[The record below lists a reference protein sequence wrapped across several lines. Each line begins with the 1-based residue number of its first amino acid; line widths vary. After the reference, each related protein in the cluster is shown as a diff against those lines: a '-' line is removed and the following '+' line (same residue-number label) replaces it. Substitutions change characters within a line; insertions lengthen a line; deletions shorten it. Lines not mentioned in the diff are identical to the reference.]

1 MYPVTIVTLT
11 ILTSD
16 SDPACRKTPK
26 RGVEKL
32 FRPKTGLYN
41 VTQCTFS
48 QTVPSPPPSANK
60 SGFYIIKESFI
71 EKIHTMGFD
80 PDLEQIIYIAQHEN
94 LVVKIKE
101 KVTNYRACVQET
113 PGIVFKK
120 NNNGVFDNLE
130 SIPSGQNHAKNFVYS
145 HTVN

>member
-1 MYPVTIVTLT
+1 
-11 ILTSD
+11 
-16 SDPACRKTPK
+16 
-26 RGVEKL
+26 
-32 FRPKTGLYN
+32 
-41 VTQCTFS
+41 
-48 QTVPSPPPSANK
+48 
-60 SGFYIIKESFI
+60 
-71 EKIHTMGFD
+71 MGFD